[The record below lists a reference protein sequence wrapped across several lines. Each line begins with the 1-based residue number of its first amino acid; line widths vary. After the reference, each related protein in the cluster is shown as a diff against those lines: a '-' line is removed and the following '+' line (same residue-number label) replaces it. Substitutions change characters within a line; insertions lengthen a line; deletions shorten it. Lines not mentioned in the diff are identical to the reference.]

1 MLEGVD
7 FDKYPNVKKM
17 LNVKSYFAEN
27 IKTPKY
33 LTKGVGKQ
41 AA

>member
-1 MLEGVD
+1 VLDTVD

-17 LNVKSYFAEN
+17 LNVKAYFAEN

-33 LTKGVGKQ
+33 LKKGVKQ
-41 AA
+41 AT

>member
-1 MLEGVD
+1 VLEGVD

-17 LNVKSYFAEN
+17 LHVKEYFAEN

-33 LTKGVGKQ
+33 LKKGVGKQ
-41 AA
+41 GT